1 MSEAMWMER
10 AQSAEAKLATLKQA
24 YEPALDRVKQFKANF
39 GIRERDN
46 GELVID
52 YQKFVERLGKQ
63 GAMGL
68 IAVIHEKYNIGFSA
82 KISVGKPEKRQPL
95 KRRHA

>member
-1 MSEAMWMER
+1 MSDDDSVWVSR
-10 AQSAEAKLATLKQA
+10 CQSAEAKLATLKQA

-52 YQKFVERLGKQ
+52 YQKFVERLGAQ
-63 GAMGL
+63 GALELRG
-68 IAVIHEKYNIGFSA
+68 VIDEKYQVTKKPG
-82 KISVGKPEKRQPL
+82 KKPVGI
-95 KRRHA
+95 KRRA

>member
-24 YEPALDRVKQFKANF
+24 YEPALERVKQFKANF

-52 YQKFVERLGKQ
+52 YQKFVERLGAQ
-63 GAMGL
+63 GAL
-68 IAVIHEKYNIGFSA
+68 ELRAVIDEKYNVKSD
-82 KISVGKPEKRQPL
+82 KKPPL
-95 KRRHA
+95 KRRRA

>member
-1 MSEAMWMER
+1 MSEAMWMDR

-24 YEPALDRVKQFKANF
+24 YEPAIERVKQFKANF

-52 YQKFVERLGKQ
+52 YQKFVERLGAQ
-63 GAMGL
+63 GAL
-68 IAVIHEKYNIGFSA
+68 ELRDVIDEKYQVMKKPA
-82 KISVGKPEKRQPL
+82 KKPVGI
-95 KRRHA
+95 KRRA

>member
-1 MSEAMWMER
+1 MWMER

-24 YEPALDRVKQFKANF
+24 YEPAIERVKQFKANF

-52 YQKFVERLGKQ
+52 YAKFVERLGMT
-63 GAMGL
+63 GAL
-68 IAVIHEKYNIGFSA
+68 ELRAVIDEKYNVTGTPGKKPHIGVRA
-82 KISVGKPEKRQPL
+82 HER
-95 KRRHA
+95 